1 LFGALKYAIFLSMKA
16 AIIFGSQSDK
26 GVMKKAA
33 DVLREMGVDFSA
45 HVLSA
50 HRVPELLSAVLKT
63 LEKDGT
69 EVIIAGAGLAAHL
82 PGVIA
87 SQTLIP
93 VIGVP
98 VGSGGLGGLD
108 ALLSIVQMPKP
119 VPVAAVGIDNAANAA
134 HLACQILAVK
144 YPELKEKLSFA
155 RQKMRADFEKENH
168 SVEL

>member
-1 LFGALKYAIFLSMKA
+1 MKA

-26 GVMKKAA
+26 AVVKKAA
-33 DVLREMGVDFSA
+33 DVFKEMGVDYSA

-50 HRVPELLSAVLKT
+50 HRVPELLSETLKD
-63 LEKDGT
+63 LEADGT

-93 VIGVP
+93 VIGLP
-98 VGSGGLGGLD
+98 ISSGGLGGLD

-119 VPVAAVGIDNAANAA
+119 IPVATVGVDNAANAA
-134 HLACQILAVK
+134 QLACQILAVK
-144 YPELKEKLSFA
+144 YPQLKEKLVMARKKMKEDFA
-155 RQKMRADFEKENH
+155 KEN
-168 SVEL
+168 SGVEL

>member
-1 LFGALKYAIFLSMKA
+1 MKV

-26 GVMKKAA
+26 NVMKKAA
-33 DVLREMGVDFSA
+33 DVLREMDVEFSA

-50 HRVPELLSAVLKT
+50 HRVPELLSET
-63 LEKDGT
+63 LRRLEAEGT

-93 VIGVP
+93 VIGLP
-98 VGSGGLGGLD
+98 VSSGGLGGLD

-119 VPVAAVGIDNAANAA
+119 VPVATVGVDNGANAA
-134 HLACQILAVK
+134 YLACEILALK
-144 YPELKEKLSFA
+144 YPALKEKLVSA
-155 RQKMRADFEKENH
+155 RIKMKAEFEKDNQGI
-168 SVEL
+168 EL

>member
-1 LFGALKYAIFLSMKA
+1 MKV
-16 AIIFGSQSDK
+16 AIIFGSKSDQS
-26 GVMKKAA
+26 VMKKAA
-33 DVLREMGVDFSA
+33 DLFKETGVEYSA

-50 HRVPELLSAVLKT
+50 HRVPELLSATIKE
-63 LEKDGT
+63 LEAEGV

-98 VGSGGLGGLD
+98 VSSGGLGGLD

-119 VPVAAVGIDNAANAA
+119 IPVAAVGVDNAANAA
-134 HLACQILAVK
+134 QLACQILALK
-144 YPELKEKLSFA
+144 YPELKEKLITA
-155 RQKMRADFEKENH
+155 RKKMKADFENDNRG
-168 SVEL
+168 VQL